1 MKKVTPI
8 IIIILFFL
16 IGVGVLSYPL
26 VSSVINNI
34 DMRNAQGDYVEK
46 AKSME
51 PAKIRKMFAEANTY
65 NQSLISNMI
74 LTDPFDEEAYKKI
87 GERYTKVFN
96 AGSDG
101 LMGYIK
107 IPKINVNLPIY
118 HGTSLEVLSKG
129 AGHLENT
136 SLPVGGKG
144 THSVI
149 SAHSAYPTQTFFD
162 YLTEIKEGDSFYI
175 YVLDRVLKYEV
186 DQIKVVL
193 PNDTSNL
200 YIEHDKDYM
209 TLVTCT
215 PYSINTHRLL
225 VRGKRVHYD
234 PDENVE
240 IGAVSGGEGFLFFFG
255 YRLSYWTIGGI
266 IVGFLFFVVVVVVLL
281 VMLNRRRKK
290 KGKYSKK
297 KSDEKENSDS
307 S

>member
-266 IVGFLFFVVVVVVLL
+266 IVGFLFFVVIVVVLL
-281 VMLNRRRKK
+281 VMLNKRRKK

-297 KSDEKENSDS
+297 NSDEKENSDS

>member
-8 IIIILFFL
+8 IIIILVFL

-225 VRGKRVHYD
+225 VRGKRVPYD
-234 PDENVE
+234 PNDKTDIN
-240 IGAVSGGEGFLFFFG
+240 AVTGGEGYMFFFG

-266 IVGFLFFVVVVVVLL
+266 IVGFLFFVVIVVVLL

>member
-234 PDENVE
+234 PGENVE

-266 IVGFLFFVVVVVVLL
+266 IVGFLFFVVIVVVLL

>member
-240 IGAVSGGEGFLFFFG
+240 IGAVSTVNLDHELVAAVKLRQEFRVRSRHLLHGEAALLFAI
-255 YRLSYWTIGGI
+255 R
-266 IVGFLFFVVVVVVLL
+266 
-281 VMLNRRRKK
+281 
-290 KGKYSKK
+290 
-297 KSDEKENSDS
+297 D
-307 S
+307 

>member
-240 IGAVSGGEGFLFFFG
+240 IGAVSGGEGLLFFFG

-266 IVGFLFFVVVVVVLL
+266 IVGFLFFVVIVVVLL
-281 VMLNRRRKK
+281 VMLTRRRKK

>member
-1 MKKVTPI
+1 MKKIIPI
-8 IIIILFFL
+8 IVILLIFL
-16 IGVGVLSYPL
+16 IGVGILGYPL

-34 DMRNAQGDYVEK
+34 DMRNAEDTYVEK
-46 AKSME
+46 SKQME
-51 PAKIRKMFAEANTY
+51 PKEIKKQFDEARAY
-65 NQSLISNMI
+65 NKSLISNMI

-96 AGSDG
+96 TGPAG

-136 SLPVGGKG
+136 SLPVGGTG

-162 YLTEIKEGDSFYI
+162 YLTDMEVGDSFYI
-175 YVLDRVLKYEV
+175 YVLDRVLKYDV

-209 TLVTCT
+209 TLITCT
-215 PYSINTHRLL
+215 PYTINTHRLL
-225 VRGKRVHYD
+225 VRGKRVPYD
-234 PDENVE
+234 PNDKTDIN
-240 IGAVSGGEGFLFFFG
+240 AVTGGEGFLFFFG

-266 IVGFLFFVVVVVVLL
+266 IVGFLFFVVIVVVLL
-281 VMLNRRRKK
+281 VMLNRRRTK

>member
-1 MKKVTPI
+1 
-8 IIIILFFL
+8 
-16 IGVGVLSYPL
+16 
-26 VSSVINNI
+26 
-34 DMRNAQGDYVEK
+34 MRNAQGDYVEK

>member
-175 YVLDRVLKYEV
+175 YVL
-186 DQIKVVL
+186 
-193 PNDTSNL
+193 

-266 IVGFLFFVVVVVVLL
+266 IVGFLFFVVIVA
-281 VMLNRRRKK
+281 RRRKK

>member
-281 VMLNRRRKK
+281 VMLTRRRKK

>member
-266 IVGFLFFVVVVVVLL
+266 IVGFLFFVVIVVVLL
-281 VMLNRRRKK
+281 VMLNKRRKK

>member
-65 NQSLISNMI
+65 NQSLISNMV

-266 IVGFLFFVVVVVVLL
+266 IVGFLFIVVIVVVLL
-281 VMLNRRRKK
+281 VMLNKRRKK

-297 KSDEKENSDS
+297 NSDEKENSDS

>member
-266 IVGFLFFVVVVVVLL
+266 IVGFLFFVVIVVVLL

-297 KSDEKENSDS
+297 KSD
-307 S
+307 

>member
-1 MKKVTPI
+1 
-8 IIIILFFL
+8 
-16 IGVGVLSYPL
+16 
-26 VSSVINNI
+26 
-34 DMRNAQGDYVEK
+34 MRNAQGDYVEK

-266 IVGFLFFVVVVVVLL
+266 IVGFLFFVVIVVVLL
-281 VMLNRRRKK
+281 VMLTRRRKK

>member
-65 NQSLISNMI
+65 NQSLISNMV

-266 IVGFLFFVVVVVVLL
+266 IVGFLFFVVIVVVLL

>member
-16 IGVGVLSYPL
+16 ICLGVLSYPL

-266 IVGFLFFVVVVVVLL
+266 IVGFLFFVVIVVVLL

>member
-118 HGTSLEVLSKG
+118 RGTSLEVLSKG

-266 IVGFLFFVVVVVVLL
+266 IVGFLFFVVIVVVLL
-281 VMLNRRRKK
+281 VMLNKRRKK

-297 KSDEKENSDS
+297 NSDEKENSDS

>member
-162 YLTEIKEGDSFYI
+162 YLTDMEVGDSFYI
-175 YVLDRVLKYEV
+175 YVLDRVLKYDV

-266 IVGFLFFVVVVVVLL
+266 IVGFLFFVVIVVVLL

>member
-266 IVGFLFFVVVVVVLL
+266 IVGFLFFVVIVVVLL
-281 VMLNRRRKK
+281 VMLNRRRTK

>member
-234 PDENVE
+234 PD
-240 IGAVSGGEGFLFFFG
+240 AGGEGFLFFFG

-266 IVGFLFFVVVVVVLL
+266 IVGFLFFVVIVVVLL

>member
-240 IGAVSGGEGFLFFFG
+240 IGAVSGGEGLLFFFG

-266 IVGFLFFVVVVVVLL
+266 IVGFLFFVVIVVVLL

>member
-225 VRGKRVHYD
+225 VRGKRVPYD
-234 PDENVE
+234 PNDKTDIN
-240 IGAVSGGEGFLFFFG
+240 AVTGGEGFLFFFG

-266 IVGFLFFVVVVVVLL
+266 IVGFLFFVVIVVVLL
-281 VMLNRRRKK
+281 VMLNRRRTK

>member
-266 IVGFLFFVVVVVVLL
+266 IVGFLFFVVIVERQIL
-281 VMLNRRRKK
+281 K
-290 KGKYSKK
+290 
-297 KSDEKENSDS
+297 EKIR
-307 S
+307 

>member
-65 NQSLISNMI
+65 NQSLISTMI

-225 VRGKRVHYD
+225 VRGKRVPYD
-234 PDENVE
+234 PNDKTDIN
-240 IGAVSGGEGFLFFFG
+240 AVTGGEGFLFFFG

-266 IVGFLFFVVVVVVLL
+266 IVGFLFFVVIVVVLL
-281 VMLNRRRKK
+281 VMLNRRRTK

>member
-175 YVLDRVLKYEV
+175 YVLDRVLRYEV

-266 IVGFLFFVVVVVVLL
+266 IVGFLFFVVIVVVLL

>member
-8 IIIILFFL
+8 IIIILVFL

-266 IVGFLFFVVVVVVLL
+266 IVGFLFFVVIVVVLL

>member
-65 NQSLISNMI
+65 NQSLISNMV

-266 IVGFLFFVVVVVVLL
+266 IVGFLFFVVIVVVLL
-281 VMLNRRRKK
+281 VMLNKRRKK

-297 KSDEKENSDS
+297 NSDEKENSDS

>member
-51 PAKIRKMFAEANTY
+51 PAKIRKMFAEANAY

-266 IVGFLFFVVVVVVLL
+266 IVGFLFFVVIVVVLL
-281 VMLNRRRKK
+281 VMLNKRRKK

-297 KSDEKENSDS
+297 NSDEKENSDS

>member
-34 DMRNAQGDYVEK
+34 DMRNAQGNYVEK

-266 IVGFLFFVVVVVVLL
+266 IVGFLFFVVIVVVLL